1 MTEHTATQQ
10 GGLSSLVSE
19 HAKALFSEL
28 ADLDRYD
35 ESVKEIKVELC
46 KCGYDMIP
54 FEKIGIQKT
63 FVFLHKTHVVKIGGS
78 SDYEG
83 EQYEKWPEDTKS
95 MIARTE
101 RLLDKDGDPLNVIV
115 QERCVPM
122 GQVRGIIAKVISDSH
137 EGNWGVRANSD
148 GSFSLVIF
156 DFVM

>member
-10 GGLSSLVSE
+10 GRLASLVTE
-19 HAKALFSEL
+19 HAKGLFAEL
-28 ADLDRYD
+28 AELERYD
-35 ESVKEIKVELC
+35 ESVREIKRELVS
-46 KCGYDMIP
+46 CGYEMIP

-83 EQYEKWPEDTKS
+83 KQYEEWPQDTKG

-101 RLLDKDGDPLNVIV
+101 RLLDKNGDPLNVIV